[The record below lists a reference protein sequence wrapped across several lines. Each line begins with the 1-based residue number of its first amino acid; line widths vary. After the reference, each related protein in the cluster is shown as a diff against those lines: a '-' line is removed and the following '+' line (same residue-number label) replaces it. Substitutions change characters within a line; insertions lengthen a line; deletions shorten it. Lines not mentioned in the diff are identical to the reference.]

1 MDGERPKDAR
11 GEDGEVMELR
21 SEGLSMIVEI
31 IDEGRD
37 KDVMLVRREL
47 LLGPLHVSRG
57 SAICLTHTHMI
68 VDPTARPKVPPS
80 NRTN

>member
-11 GEDGEVMELR
+11 GEDGEVTELR
-21 SEGLSMIVEI
+21 SEGLSTIVEI
-31 IDEGRD
+31 VDEGSD

-47 LLGPLHVSRG
+47 LLAPLHVSRG
-57 SAICLTHTHMI
+57 SAIFLTHTHMI
-68 VDPTARPKVPPS
+68 VDPIARPKVPPS